1 MGARRQLGRVR
12 RLVVKVGS
20 GLVTTPGAGP
30 DPERIAALAADI
42 AAVRRDREVVLV
54 SSGAI
59 AAGVARL
66 KLRSRP
72 RSMPDKQAAAAVG
85 QSV

>member
-1 MGARRQLGRVR
+1 MGARRQLGRIR

-30 DPERIAALAADI
+30 DRRRIAALAIDL
-42 AAVRRDREVVLV
+42 AAVKADKVDAVLV

-59 AAGVARL
+59 ATGMARL
-66 KLRSRP
+66 ALLQRP
-72 RSMPDKQAAAAVG
+72 RSMPEKQAAAAVG
-85 QSV
+85 R